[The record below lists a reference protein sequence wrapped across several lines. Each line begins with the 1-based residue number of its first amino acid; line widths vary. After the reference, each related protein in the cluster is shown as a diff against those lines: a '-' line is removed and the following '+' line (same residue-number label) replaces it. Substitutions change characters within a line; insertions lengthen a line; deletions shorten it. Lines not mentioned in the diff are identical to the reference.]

1 MTKQI
6 GKTLTSI
13 GESPDQ
19 RGQQKLLR
27 VQNPQFEAPKVD
39 GDRIFAKNLHND
51 QGLESGKAEEYGSQ
65 QF

>member
-27 VQNPQFEAPKVD
+27 VQNPQFETPKVD
-39 GDRIFAKNLHND
+39 GDRIFAKNLRNG

-65 QF
+65 QC